1 MTASWSSTAAAA
13 ATVATT
19 LPTTVAAAARTASR
33 SSATTFTRLGF
44 VDRERKAI
52 QFFAIESADSG
63 QSLFTV
69 RHFYKAKSTGFPGV
83 SVCNDLGRTHFAKR
97 FKKLLQSLFCGL
109 KRQIPY
115 VNIHK
120 NPSLSERNAGN

>member
-69 RHFYKAKSTGFPGV
+69 RHFYKAKSRDFPV
-83 SVCNDLGRTHFAKR
+83 YLSVTILAELTSPNDSKN
-97 FKKLLQSLFCGL
+97 FC
-109 KRQIPY
+109 
-115 VNIHK
+115 
-120 NPSLSERNAGN
+120 NPSSVVLKDKFPT